1 MRGRERVPAVVGPR
15 CRSRHVTA
23 MCCHDKSGMPES
35 LSLSFSLS
43 LPLALLLRAV
53 STGSRSLVTRR
64 LPNRLAPF
72 FPLQEQ
78 PSRDIPYCHAIL
90 IARAAASILE
100 MGNRNYGPISS
111 WITRTC
117 ASSDINAGMRPYLR
131 NQTWF
136 GQQTRPLPLDA
147 TEKIAWF
154 AYRNRVRRMWFL
166 IIRLFHCSSRTTNTE
181 VRGLAGR

>member
-1 MRGRERVPAVVGPR
+1 MRGRECVPAVVGPR
-15 CRSRHVTA
+15 CRSCHVTA

-35 LSLSFSLS
+35 LSL
-43 LPLALLLRAV
+43 PLALLLRAV
-53 STGSRSLVTRR
+53 STGNRSLVTRR
-64 LPNRLAPF
+64 LANRLAPF

-90 IARAAASILE
+90 IARAAASIIE

-131 NQTWF
+131 VQNQTWF
-136 GQQTRPLPLDA
+136 CQQTRPLVPLLPLAA

-166 IIRLFHCSSRTTNTE
+166 GRLFHCSLRATNTE
-181 VRGLAGR
+181 IRGLVGR

>member
-23 MCCHDKSGMPES
+23 MCCHDKSGMLES
-35 LSLSFSLS
+35 LSLSPSLFLS
-43 LPLALLLRAV
+43 LPLALLLRAI
-53 STGSRSLVTRR
+53 STGNRSLVTRR

-90 IARAAASILE
+90 IARAAASIIE

-136 GQQTRPLPLDA
+136 GQQTRPLA
-147 TEKIAWF
+147 TTASWCNWEDCLV
-154 AYRNRVRRMWFL
+154 RVPQS
-166 IIRLFHCSSRTTNTE
+166 C
-181 VRGLAGR
+181 